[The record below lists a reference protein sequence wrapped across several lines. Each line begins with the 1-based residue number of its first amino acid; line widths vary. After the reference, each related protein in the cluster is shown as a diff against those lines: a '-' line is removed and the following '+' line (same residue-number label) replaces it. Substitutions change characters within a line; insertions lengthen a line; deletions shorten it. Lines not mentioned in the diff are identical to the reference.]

1 MLLVHS
7 LTDDE
12 QKAHF
17 GGMPWL
23 VRKLL
28 LKRIWAGS
36 FRGCL
41 KYAHNPSIA
50 L

>member
-1 MLLVHS
+1 MLLVYA
-7 LTDDE
+7 LTDEE
-12 QKAHF
+12 QKAQF
-17 GGMPWL
+17 AGMPWL

-28 LKRIWAGS
+28 LKRIWARS